1 MSSSRLETSSKGDP
15 PSSDMGLGTDEVSV
29 QLEPDVISPS
39 GVVDVVDSAVDSAPG
54 DTAALLPL
62 PPLPLPL
69 LSSSCKCLSDLEL
82 VEAVGLA
89 ANANAMLLGDFS

>member
-1 MSSSRLETSSKGDP
+1 
-15 PSSDMGLGTDEVSV
+15 MGLGTDEVSV

-69 LSSSCKCLSDLEL
+69 PPSSRCKCLSDLEP
-82 VEAVGLA
+82 VEAVGPA
-89 ANANAMLLGDFS
+89 ANANAMLLGDLS